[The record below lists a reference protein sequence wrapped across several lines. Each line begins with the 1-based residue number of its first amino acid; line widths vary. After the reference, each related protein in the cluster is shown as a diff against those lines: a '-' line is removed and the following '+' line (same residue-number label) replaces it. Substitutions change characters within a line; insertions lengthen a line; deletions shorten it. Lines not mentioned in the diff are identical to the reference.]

1 MAGTVGGWA
10 QVMAAQPFD
19 TVKVRLQCQSR
30 TNPTYTGTMDCV
42 RKTAAEGLSTFY
54 KGTVSPL
61 IGVGFMVSIQFGV
74 LEAAK
79 RALVARHKAA
89 GQSTELSV
97 SEVAACGSLA
107 GMSAGTVSSPVE
119 HVRIRMQLQGSG
131 PSPPGATAGAAVST
145 PPGARAFSAAAGPAY
160 NGSIDAFRQIFK
172 TYGFRGLYQGTSA
185 TMWREIIGYAGYFG
199 AYEIVKRRFA
209 AAQGEENLHVG
220 HYLAAGSAAGFG
232 MWIPAYPLDVIK
244 SKMQAD
250 ALTGQRKYPN
260 IWRSAQVILAE
271 EGVAGLFRGM
281 APCMARAAPA
291 NGVTFVAYELGMKW
305 LNQFD

>member
-1 MAGTVGGWA
+1 
-10 QVMAAQPFD
+10 
-19 TVKVRLQCQSR
+19 
-30 TNPTYTGTMDCV
+30 
-42 RKTAAEGLSTFY
+42 
-54 KGTVSPL
+54 
-61 IGVGFMVSIQFGV
+61 MVSIQFGV

-260 IWRSAQVILAE
+260 VRVPARRRSAPLEVHPARFTCTADLALCPSHP
-271 EGVAGLFRGM
+271 GGGRCGWIFPWYGPLHGSRSTCKRRHFRGLRCVF
-281 APCMARAAPA
+281 AVAWALSASAHALLRVPCCTQNLA
-291 NGVTFVAYELGMKW
+291 
-305 LNQFD
+305 